1 MTLTERKRTPR
12 RSASRST
19 ASSDPGTPTPLDVA
33 ARLLA
38 RAPRTEADLTARLV
52 RLGYR
57 RETADAAVAR
67 CRELGWVG
75 DASYARERAR
85 ALRARGAGSLKIAAD
100 LAARGLPEA
109 LVEAAVVES
118 LTGEREHDWARRL
131 LERRRLS
138 HGSARARAW
147 GLLQRH
153 GFPEEV
159 IAGLLG
165 EPE

>member
-1 MTLTERKRTPR
+1 MPR

-19 ASSDPGTPTPLDVA
+19 ASSDAPGVPTPLDVA
-33 ARLLA
+33 AQLLA
-38 RAPRTEADLTARLV
+38 RGPRTEADLEARLV

-57 RETADAAVAR
+57 HKTAAAAVAR

-131 LERRRLS
+131 LERRRLG
-138 HGSARARAW
+138 HAAARARAW

-165 EPE
+165 EPG

>member
-1 MTLTERKRTPR
+1 
-12 RSASRST
+12 
-19 ASSDPGTPTPLDVA
+19 VA

-38 RAPRTEADLTARLV
+38 RTPRTEADLEARLV

-57 RETADAAVAR
+57 QTTAAAAVAR

-75 DASYARERAR
+75 DAAYARERAS

-109 LVEAAVVES
+109 VVEAAVAES
-118 LTGEREHDWARRL
+118 LAGEREHDWARRL
-131 LERRRLS
+131 LERRRVH
-138 HGSARARAW
+138 HGAARSRAW
-147 GLLQRH
+147 SLLQRQ

-159 IAGLLG
+159 VVELLG
-165 EPE
+165 WGE